1 MQNQKIGGFIA
12 RKDKADFV
20 LCLRGASLV
29 WLGKSSIKTD
39 EEKRRKVIRTDEEEE
54 PGEVTECS

>member
-1 MQNQKIGGFIA
+1 MDLFPG
-12 RKDKADFV
+12 RTKADFV

-29 WLGKSSIKTD
+29 CLGKSSIKTN
-39 EEKRRKVIRTDEEEE
+39 EERRMKVIRTDEAEE